1 MVDWHAL
8 DMELERGQR
17 DFDRRM
23 EETGGEIIER
33 LERAERCCK
42 EAEET
47 RRRDWEELKG
57 RMMTAAEK
65 HQFELDGIRRQ
76 TATMTA
82 EYVNVIRSAREDI
95 EQKSAERRAESREEF
110 EELLAEVR
118 AQREAFLRM
127 LDRFPP
133 RD

>member
-1 MVDWHAL
+1 
-8 DMELERGQR
+8 
-17 DFDRRM
+17 
-23 EETGGEIIER
+23 
-33 LERAERCCK
+33 
-42 EAEET
+42 
-47 RRRDWEELKG
+47 
-57 RMMTAAEK
+57 
-65 HQFELDGIRRQ
+65 
-76 TATMTA
+76 MTA